1 MEALRVL
8 LLEDDPADAELA
20 LAALAEG
27 GIRCEPTVVAG
38 RAAFETAYAPGSFDL
53 VLADYKLPDYTGLE
67 ALEFVRRQ
75 EALVPF
81 VLVSGTIGEERAVE
95 TLRAGATDYVLKDGL
110 ARVAPA
116 VRRALE
122 ERRSR
127 EQHLATQSALEQ
139 SERRY
144 RAIVED
150 QSELIVRL
158 LPDFTISFV
167 NPAWC
172 EFFGRRPESLIG
184 RSILDVVGEAR
195 REEMRRSL
203 ARLGPEY
210 VVVERDAQVADGGG
224 RLRWMHWV
232 SRGIFDEDGRL
243 NEIQSVGRDVTELH
257 QSLEAL
263 RSAQAG
269 LRGLSRRLLDVQE
282 AERRHLARDLHD
294 DVGQALTAL
303 KIQLESAARSGG
315 GAVRAERVEEC
326 ARTAGQALER
336 VRLLSLGLRPPQLED
351 LGLAA
356 ALRAHLDR
364 QARLGQLTPHF
375 EAGDAPREIDAGIEI
390 ACFRVAQE
398 AITNV
403 LRHAMARDL
412 WLRLFTAGG
421 RLALSVRDNGA
432 GFDLEAARRRG
443 ASAGSLGLVDMEE
456 RIALAGG
463 TLELRSAPGQGTV
476 VLATFP
482 LRHGANVEG
491 A

>member
-67 ALEFVRRQ
+67 ALQFVRRQ

-81 VLVSGTIGEERAVE
+81 VLVSGTIGEELAVE

-203 ARLGPEY
+203 GRLGPEY

-232 SRGIFDEDGRL
+232 SRGVFDEDGRL
-243 NEIQSVGRDVTELH
+243 TEIQSVGRDVTELH

-263 RSAQAG
+263 RSAQVR

-282 AERRHLARDLHD
+282 TERRHLARDLHD

-303 KIQLESAARSGG
+303 KIQLESRARVDDCVDT
-315 GAVRAERVEEC
+315 VRH
-326 ARTAGQALER
+326 TLER
-336 VRLLSLGLRPPQLED
+336 VRQLSLSLRPSQLDD

-356 ALRAHLDR
+356 ALRSHLDR
-364 QARLGQLTPHF
+364 QARVAGIAAHF
-375 EAGDAPREIDAGIEI
+375 DATDAPPDMGPETET

-398 AITNV
+398 AINNV
-403 LRHAMARDL
+403 LRHAEARNL

-421 RLALSVRDNGA
+421 RLALSVRDDGH
-432 GFDLEAARRRG
+432 GFDLQDIRSRTG
-443 ASAGSLGLVDMEE
+443 ADASLGLVGMEE
-456 RIALAGG
+456 RIALVGG
-463 TLELRSAPGQGTV
+463 SLELRSDPDKGTV
-476 VLATFP
+476 VVATFP
-482 LRHGANVEG
+482 VLRVKGEQA